1 MAPLF
6 SDENMDLRVV
16 TELRRL
22 GCDVHTAFEAG
33 RANQGIPDPD
43 QLAYAMSLGRA
54 MLTMNR
60 RDFHRLHALV
70 PAHAGVITCTYD
82 HDRIALAQRI
92 FKRIAAPAS
101 LAGRLVRVTK
111 AG

>member
-1 MAPLF
+1 MELP
-6 SDENMDLRVV
+6 VV

-22 GCDVHTAFEAG
+22 GCDVLTALEAG
-33 RANQGIPDPD
+33 RANRGIPDAD

-54 MLTMNR
+54 VLTFDR
-60 RDFHRLHALV
+60 RDFRRLHALT
-70 PAHAGVITCTYD
+70 PAHAGIITCTRD

-92 FKRIAAPAS
+92 FKRVSAQAT
-101 LAGRLVRVTK
+101 LAGQLVRVTK